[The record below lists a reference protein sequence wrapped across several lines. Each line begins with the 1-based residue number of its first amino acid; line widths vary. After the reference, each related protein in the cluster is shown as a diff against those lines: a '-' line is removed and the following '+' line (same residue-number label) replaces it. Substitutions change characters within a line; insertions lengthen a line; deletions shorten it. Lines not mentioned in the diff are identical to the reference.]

1 MKMHH
6 SIFVLLGS
14 VLAACDG
21 ASPSAEPDTALSA
34 SAVVAA
40 PAGCGTDTIAS
51 NASGAAVMVAS
62 DNWNGSA
69 WVLEIC
75 ATTDGVH
82 WVGPTAIGDGQKAA
96 AAIAPNGRAVLVWAD
111 EVASTGAQS
120 IQGSILPP
128 GGSWSNPVTISPTP
142 GDPSIK
148 MDSSGNALAMWA
160 TAGTDDDSA
169 VQTSTLTASSTT
181 WTAPFTLVSAG
192 GLATLVGNAAGDVL
206 VTWRART
213 TNLIQGASGTILGGF
228 GAAVT
233 FSNTNGYVEHPSV
246 PAINSAGD
254 AVVAWMSTY
263 NGTEY
268 ATRTPS
274 GTWSS
279 ATQLAYPETAVSVVV
294 NGAGNFVL
302 TWTNSTGTVETLT
315 VP

>member
-1 MKMHH
+1 MKTHH
-6 SIFVLLGS
+6 AIFVLLGS
-14 VLAACDG
+14 VLAACG
-21 ASPSAEPDTALSA
+21 GPSPSSEPDTAVSA

-40 PAGCGTDTIAS
+40 PAACGTNTIAT
-51 NASGAAVMVAS
+51 NASGAAVILAS

-82 WVGPTAIGDGQKAA
+82 WVGPTAIGGGLYPA
-96 AAIAPNGRAVLVWAD
+96 AAIAPNGRAVLVWAN
-111 EVASTGAQS
+111 EVASTGAES

-128 GGSWSNPVTISPTP
+128 GGSWSNPVTISASP

-160 TAGTDDDSA
+160 TTGRDDNSA
-169 VQTSTLTASSTT
+169 VQTSTLAANSTT

-233 FSNTNGYVEHPSV
+233 FSDTNGYVEHPAV

-268 ATRTPS
+268 ATRTAS
-274 GTWSS
+274 GTWSG
-279 ATQLAYPETAVSVVV
+279 ATQLAYPETAISVVL
-294 NGAGNFVL
+294 NGAGDFVL
-302 TWTNSTGTVETLT
+302 TWTNSAGTVETLT